1 MASVQRTVGNQTSTV
16 IRGVKG
22 STTYYISVRAY
33 NTAGT
38 GPPSNT
44 VNVTTKKPRKYLMKL
59 SIIDTRVILYFTWII
74 VFFLLLLSAPSQ
86 PPAKVMWNTSD
97 SKIILNWERVKALEN
112 ESEVT
117 GYKVSL
123 RSLAVIR
130 KLCLL
135 FQLTHTD
142 SLLSS
147 GALQKESTQS
157 SQCHGNQYHLRG
169 AGPAHW
175 WGLYHPD
182 KAVWRGRRRQQQQA
196 DHYPTD
202 SRSVQS

>member
-44 VNVTTKKPRKYLMKL
+44 VNVTTKKPRKYLIKL
-59 SIIDTRVILYFTWII
+59 SVINTQVWGEWC
-74 VFFLLLLSAPSQ
+74 FFFLLLLLLSAPSQ

-97 SKIILNWERVKALEN
+97 SKIILNWEQVKALEN

-117 GYKVSL
+117 GYKVSNW
-123 RSLAVIR
+123 SLGVIR

-135 FQLTHTD
+135 CRRTHVD
-142 SLLSS
+142 LLLSS
-147 GALQKESTQS
+147 GPLQKESTQS

-169 AGPAHW
+169 AGSAHW

-182 KAVWRGRRRQQQQA
+182 QAIWRGGRRQQQQA

-202 SRSVQS
+202 TRSAES

>member
-44 VNVTTKKPRKYLMKL
+44 VNVTTKKPREYLIKL
-59 SIIDTRVILYFTWII
+59 SVINTRVILCLRWMT
-74 VFFLLLLSAPSQ
+74 FFLLLFAAPSQ

-117 GYKVSL
+117 GYKVSN
-123 RSLAVIR
+123 RAPAVIR

-135 FQLTHTD
+135 LRLRRVAL
-142 SLLSS
+142 LLSP

-157 SQCHGNQYHLRG
+157 SQCHGNQHHLRG
-169 AGPAHW
+169 AGSAHW

-182 KAVWRGRRRQQQQA
+182 KAIWRGGWRQQQQA
-196 DHYPTD
+196 DHHPKDT
-202 SRSVQS
+202 RSVES